1 MCRGVFVLVA
11 LDLVDT
17 QRASTTQS
25 RLQMKI
31 NADLIIKLRKQKPWS
46 QEELAIA
53 SGLNVRTI
61 QRIETEASA
70 SLQSKKALASALDI
84 CIQDLDFE
92 ENIMKPC
99 PICKSEDI
107 YQYKEYFQYSG
118 LGEELLPKLGK
129 GIFGV
134 AKICPF
140 VCGECGHLSLMA
152 SSETR
157 EMLTESKHW
166 KKI

>member
-1 MCRGVFVLVA
+1 MR
-11 LDLVDT
+11 
-17 QRASTTQS
+17 
-25 RLQMKI
+25 I
-31 NADLIIKLRKQKPWS
+31 NAELVVKLRKDKAWS
-46 QEELAIA
+46 QDELAIA

-61 QRIETEASA
+61 QRVETEASA

-84 CIQDLDFE
+84 SIQDLDFE

-99 PICKSEDI
+99 PICKSDDI
-107 YQYKEYFQYSG
+107 YQYKEYAEYTG
-118 LGEELLPKLGK
+118 VGEELLPKLGK
-129 GIFGV
+129 GLFGV

-140 VCGECGHLSLMA
+140 VCGECGYIRLMA

-157 EMLTESKHW
+157 ERLAESEHW

>member
-1 MCRGVFVLVA
+1 
-11 LDLVDT
+11 
-17 QRASTTQS
+17 
-25 RLQMKI
+25 MKI
-31 NADLIIKLRKQKPWS
+31 NADLVIKLRKAKTWS

-61 QRIETEASA
+61 QRVESEASA

-84 CIQDLDFE
+84 SIQDLDFE

-99 PICKSEDI
+99 PTCQSDNI

-118 LGEELLPKLGK
+118 VGEELLPELGK
-129 GIFGV
+129 GRFSV

-140 VCGECGHLSLMA
+140 VCGDCGHIRLMA

-157 EMLTESKHW
+157 EKLNVSKHW
-166 KKI
+166 EKI